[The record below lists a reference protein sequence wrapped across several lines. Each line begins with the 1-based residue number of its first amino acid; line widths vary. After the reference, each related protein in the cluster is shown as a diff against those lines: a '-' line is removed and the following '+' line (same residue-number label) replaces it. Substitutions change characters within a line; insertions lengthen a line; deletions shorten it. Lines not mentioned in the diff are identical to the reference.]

1 MIDLEKYV
9 LDRVEE
15 DIAVLEKQDGS
26 VETIKKDL
34 LGNAKEGDVII
45 FSNGNYYVDA
55 DETKSRKDL
64 ISEKVKRIKVIKY

>member
-9 LDRVEE
+9 LDRFEE
-15 DIAVLEKQDGS
+15 DIAVLEKEDGS

-45 FSNGNYYVDA
+45 FSNGNYCVDIA
-55 DETKSRKDL
+55 ETEKRKAL
-64 ISEKVKRIKVIKY
+64 ISEKAKIVFKNN